1 MAAWM
6 SSKFSNERED
16 SRSRDAHRE
25 RDSRRARDENPRREN
40 PRRENS
46 RHENPRHEKSN
57 SQGSH
62 DQRSSQRSRMTGSS
76 AVAQAK
82 KHLLDLTGQACETV
96 SSITRRPD
104 GGWNVQL
111 EVVELERI
119 PRTTDI
125 LASYAIQLDDQG
137 ELLGYERVNRYY
149 RNAASGGEE

>member
-16 SRSRDAHRE
+16 SRSRNAHRE
-25 RDSRRARDENPRREN
+25 RDSGRARDENPRHEN
-40 PRRENS
+40 PRRED
-46 RHENPRHEKSN
+46 PRHEKSS

-62 DQRSSQRSRMTGSS
+62 GQRSSQRSRMTGSS

-96 SSITRRPD
+96 SSINRRPD